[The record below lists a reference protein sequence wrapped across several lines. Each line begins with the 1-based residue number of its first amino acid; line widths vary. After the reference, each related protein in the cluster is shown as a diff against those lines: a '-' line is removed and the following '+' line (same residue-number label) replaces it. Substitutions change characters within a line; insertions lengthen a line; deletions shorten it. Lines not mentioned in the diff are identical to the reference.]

1 MSSIDS
7 STSPTRPINPPN
19 QLRIPFMNAMNA
31 TTAIKLPA
39 ILATRKTAVIAPVK
53 TIVDCQIFEIC
64 DCYIIFSFPNR
75 HHKNPQLVNVP
86 WLAASR
92 RFAHSLFPISM
103 LSDVVLLLFV
113 SII

>member
-19 QLRIPFMNAMNA
+19 QLRIPFMNAMKA

-53 TIVDCQIFEIC
+53 TIVGYQVFEIYKW
-64 DCYIIFSFPNR
+64 YIIFLI
-75 HHKNPQLVNVP
+75 K
-86 WLAASR
+86 
-92 RFAHSLFPISM
+92 
-103 LSDVVLLLFV
+103 
-113 SII
+113 